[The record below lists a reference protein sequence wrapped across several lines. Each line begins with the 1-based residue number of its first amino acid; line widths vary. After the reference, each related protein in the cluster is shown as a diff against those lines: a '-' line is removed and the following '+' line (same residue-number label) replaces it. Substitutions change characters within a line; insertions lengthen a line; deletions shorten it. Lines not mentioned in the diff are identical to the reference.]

1 MLFSSLVSEI
11 NFHFFVVLVHVMT
24 VMSVALAGSHHLNQ
38 RIKVLASSGTS
49 INKKNLNILRK
60 YSCYTGNHLLT

>member
-1 MLFSSLVSEI
+1 MFFSSQGSEI
-11 NFHFFVVLVHVMT
+11 NFHFLFFLVHFMT

-49 INKKNLNILRK
+49 INKKN
-60 YSCYTGNHLLT
+60 